1 MEYEGTT
8 QPVAEAMAVLMHAIR
23 ESERCAKVAAE
34 LINRGLGGREV
45 SLAIT
50 HLQQARYWV
59 DEATT
64 VMQAE

>member
-1 MEYEGTT
+1 MEYEGND
-8 QPVAEAMAVLMHAIR
+8 QPVAEAIAALMQAIR

-34 LINRGLGGREV
+34 LINRGTGGREV
-45 SLAIT
+45 SLAT
-50 HLQQARYWV
+50 TNLQQARHWV